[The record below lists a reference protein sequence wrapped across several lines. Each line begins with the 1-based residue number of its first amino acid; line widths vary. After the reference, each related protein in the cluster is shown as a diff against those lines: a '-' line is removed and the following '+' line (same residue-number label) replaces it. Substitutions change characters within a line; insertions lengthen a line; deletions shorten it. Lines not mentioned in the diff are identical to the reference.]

1 MRKVRLKDIG
11 TFYSGLSGKSK
22 KDFSDGNALL
32 ATYRNIFNNPVLN
45 LDIKDTVVIGNGE
58 KQNEVMYG
66 DILFTGSSET
76 PEEAGMSSVVM
87 SEPKEKI
94 YLNSFCF
101 GFRLNNIIEVLPSY
115 MGHLL
120 RSEPVRKAISKTA
133 FGVTRF
139 NINKNF
145 LSEIEIPLPPLSIQR
160 EIVSV
165 LDSFTTL
172 IDKMK
177 QEVELRKKQMVYYCD
192 KLYGGDFG
200 GMMDLAN
207 TPGISVV
214 QFSDLGSITRGRR
227 FVRDDVRESG
237 QPCIHYGD
245 MYTYYG
251 TKCDKTKT
259 YIDKDFPKKMSYA
272 QKGDIVIVGAGENDY
287 DIGVGLAWMGD
298 EPVAVHDAC
307 YILKHKQNPMYISYY
322 LRSNIYHQQL
332 KSYVSS
338 GKICSFSKEDL
349 GKIYIPIQSE
359 EKQRSIV
366 STLDAFEQYISK
378 LERLITL
385 REKQYAYYREKLLTF
400 E

>member
-101 GFRLNNIIEVLPSY
+101 GFRLNNIIEILPSY

-145 LSEIEIPLPPLSIQR
+145 LSEIEIPLHPLTIQR

-177 QEVELRKKQMVYYCD
+177 QEVELRKKQMEYYREKLLLFDEHEAGFVKIKDLFDTKNGYTPSTKNPDFWTD
-192 KLYGGDFG
+192 KGIPWVKMEDIRENGTVLSDSAKHITMSAVKGSKLFNANSIILATSATIGIHALVKVPHLSNQRFTNIYPKKEYENKIDMKYAYYYFFKIDRWCKEHVTLGNFAGVNMSDFY
-200 GMMDLAN
+200 D
-207 TPGISVV
+207 
-214 QFSDLGSITRGRR
+214 
-227 FVRDDVRESG
+227 
-237 QPCIHYGD
+237 Y
-245 MYTYYG
+245 
-251 TKCDKTKT
+251 
-259 YIDKDFPKKMSYA
+259 DFPVPPLST
-272 QKGDIVIVGAGENDY
+272 
-287 DIGVGLAWMGD
+287 
-298 EPVAVHDAC
+298 
-307 YILKHKQNPMYISYY
+307 
-322 LRSNIYHQQL
+322 
-332 KSYVSS
+332 
-338 GKICSFSKEDL
+338 
-349 GKIYIPIQSE
+349 
-359 EKQRSIV
+359 QRSIV

>member
-101 GFRLNNIIEVLPSY
+101 GFRLNNIIEILPSY

-145 LSEIEIPLPPLSIQR
+145 LSEIEIPLPPLTIQR

-177 QEVELRKKQMVYYCD
+177 QEVELRKKQMEYYRE
-192 KLYGGDFG
+192 KLLLFDE
-200 GMMDLAN
+200 
-207 TPGISVV
+207 
-214 QFSDLGSITRGRR
+214 Q
-227 FVRDDVRESG
+227 ESG
-237 QPCIHYGD
+237 FVKIKDLFDTKNGYTPSTKNPDFWTDKGIPWVKMEDIRENGTVLSDSAKHITMSAVKGSKLFNANSIILATSATIGVHALVTVPHLSNQRFTNIYPKKEYENKID
-245 MYTYYG
+245 MKYAYYYFF
-251 TKCDKTKT
+251 K
-259 YIDKDFPKKMSYA
+259 IDRWCKEHVTLGNFAGVNMSDFYDYDFPLPPLST
-272 QKGDIVIVGAGENDY
+272 
-287 DIGVGLAWMGD
+287 
-298 EPVAVHDAC
+298 
-307 YILKHKQNPMYISYY
+307 
-322 LRSNIYHQQL
+322 
-332 KSYVSS
+332 
-338 GKICSFSKEDL
+338 
-349 GKIYIPIQSE
+349 
-359 EKQRSIV
+359 QRSIV
-366 STLDAFEQYISK
+366 STLDTFEQYISK

>member
-145 LSEIEIPLPPLSIQR
+145 LSEIEIPLPPLTIQR

-177 QEVELRKKQMVYYCD
+177 QEVELRKKQMEYYREKLLLFDEEIRKLSFGKDFTLKARIGWQGLTKKEYLPDGEFKLITGTDFTTNNTIDFDHCVYVSKERYEQD
-192 KLYGGDFG
+192 PYIQIKE
-200 GMMDLAN
+200 
-207 TPGISVV
+207 
-214 QFSDLGSITRGRR
+214 
-227 FVRDDVRESG
+227 DDVL
-237 QPCIHYGD
+237 ITKD
-245 MYTYYG
+245 G
-251 TKCDKTKT
+251 T
-259 YIDKDFPKKMSYA
+259 
-272 QKGDIVIVGAGENDY
+272 
-287 DIGVGLAWMGD
+287 
-298 EPVAVHDAC
+298 
-307 YILKHKQNPMYISYY
+307 
-322 LRSNIYHQQL
+322 
-332 KSYVSS
+332 
-338 GKICSFSKEDL
+338 L
-349 GKIYIPIQSE
+349 GKIAYISE
-359 EKQRSIV
+359 LPMPATLNGGVFVVRGKTGEVTQRFLKYYLISNNFKNWIEQNHTAGSIMHLTQKLLEKFNIPVPSPSTQEDIV
-366 STLDAFEQYISK
+366 STLDSFEQYISK

>member
-101 GFRLNNIIEVLPSY
+101 GFRLNNIIEILSSY

-145 LSEIEIPLPPLSIQR
+145 LSEIEIPLPPLTIQR

-177 QEVELRKKQMVYYCD
+177 QEVELRKKQMEYYREKLLLFDEHEAGFVKIKDLFDTKNGYTPSTKNPDFWTD
-192 KLYGGDFG
+192 KGIPWVKMEDIRENGTVLSDSAKHITMSAVKGSKLFNANSIILATSATIGIHALVKVPHLSNQRFTNIYPKKEYENKIDMKYAYYYFFKIDRWCKEHVTLGNFAGVNMSDFY
-200 GMMDLAN
+200 D
-207 TPGISVV
+207 
-214 QFSDLGSITRGRR
+214 
-227 FVRDDVRESG
+227 
-237 QPCIHYGD
+237 Y
-245 MYTYYG
+245 
-251 TKCDKTKT
+251 
-259 YIDKDFPKKMSYA
+259 DFPVPPLST
-272 QKGDIVIVGAGENDY
+272 
-287 DIGVGLAWMGD
+287 
-298 EPVAVHDAC
+298 
-307 YILKHKQNPMYISYY
+307 
-322 LRSNIYHQQL
+322 
-332 KSYVSS
+332 
-338 GKICSFSKEDL
+338 
-349 GKIYIPIQSE
+349 
-359 EKQRSIV
+359 QRSIV

-385 REKQYAYYREKLLTF
+385 REKQYVYYREKLLTF

>member
-120 RSEPVRKAISKTA
+120 RSESVRKAISKTA

-139 NINKNF
+139 NVNKTF

-177 QEVELRKKQMVYYCD
+177 QEVELRKNQMEYYRIFLINQILTD
-192 KLYGGDFG
+192 KVS
-200 GMMDLAN
+200 
-207 TPGISVV
+207 ISS
-214 QFSDLGSITRGRR
+214 FTKILRGRR
-227 FVRDDVRESG
+227 LTKNMLSED
-237 QPCIHYGD
+237 
-245 MYTYYG
+245 YTYPVFHGGNEPIGFY
-251 TKCDKTKT
+251 KEANREANSVM
-259 YIDKDFPKKMSYA
+259 I
-272 QKGDIVIVGAGENDY
+272 INVGASAGT
-287 DIGVGLAWMGD
+287 VGFCNSNFWSSDGCFCLQKNEDVLDKYVYYALKNKEKQIMSMVRNAGIPTLD
-298 EPVAVHDAC
+298 ASAVE
-307 YILKHKQNPMYISYY
+307 K
-322 LRSNIYHQQL
+322 
-332 KSYVSS
+332 V
-338 GKICSFSKEDL
+338 E
-349 GKIYIPIQSE
+349 IPLPPLST
-359 EKQRSIV
+359 QRSIV
-366 STLDAFEQYISK
+366 STLDTFEQYISK

>member
-1 MRKVRLKDIG
+1 MSKIEEMIKRLCPNGVERVLVGDIIEYHPGGSLTRHQVKKEGIYPVMNGG
-11 TFYSGLSGKSK
+11 TDYSGFYDSFNYDENVLTISHWGSSASHIHRHYNRFWANNACWIFTPK
-22 KDFSDGNALL
+22 KDSNCLL
-32 ATYRNIFNNPVLN
+32 GYLYYILKTKENIMAS
-45 LDIKDTVVIGNGE
+45 K
-58 KQNEVMYG
+58 Y
-66 DILFTGSSET
+66 
-76 PEEAGMSSVVM
+76 
-87 SEPKEKI
+87 
-94 YLNSFCF
+94 CF
-101 GFRLNNIIEVLPSY
+101 GGATPNLNRQLFE
-115 MGHLL
+115 
-120 RSEPVRKAISKTA
+120 R
-133 FGVTRF
+133 
-139 NINKNF
+139 
-145 LSEIEIPLPPLSIQR
+145 IEIPLPPLTIQR
-160 EIVSV
+160 QIVFV

-177 QEVELRKKQMVYYCD
+177 QDVKLRKKQMEYYCD
-192 KLYGGDFG
+192 KLYGGDFE
-200 GMMDLAN
+200 GMMALAN
-207 TPGISVV
+207 KPGNSVV
-214 QFSDLGSITRGRR
+214 HFSDLGSITRGRR

-272 QKGDIVIVGAGENDY
+272 QKGDVVIVGAGENDY
-287 DIGVGLAWMGD
+287 DIGVGLVWMGN
-298 EPVAVHDAC
+298 EPAAVHDAC

-338 GKICSFSKEDL
+338 GKICSFSKEGL
-349 GKIYIPIQSE
+349 GKIYIPIQTE

-366 STLDAFEQYISK
+366 STLDSFEQYISK

>member
-145 LSEIEIPLPPLSIQR
+145 LSEIEIPLPPLTIQR

-177 QEVELRKKQMVYYCD
+177 QEVELRKKQMEYYRE
-192 KLYGGDFG
+192 KLLLFDE
-200 GMMDLAN
+200 
-207 TPGISVV
+207 
-214 QFSDLGSITRGRR
+214 Q
-227 FVRDDVRESG
+227 ESG
-237 QPCIHYGD
+237 FVKIKDLFDTKNG
-245 MYTYYG
+245 YTPSTKNPDYWTDKGIPWVKMEDIRENG
-251 TKCDKTKT
+251 TVLSDSAKHITMSAVKGSKLFNANSIILATSAT
-259 YIDKDFPKKMSYA
+259 IGVHALVTVPHLSNQRFTNIYPKKEYQKKIDMKYA
-272 QKGDIVIVGAGENDY
+272 
-287 DIGVGLAWMGD
+287 
-298 EPVAVHDAC
+298 
-307 YILKHKQNPMYISYY
+307 YY
-322 LRSNIYHQQL
+322 YFF
-332 KSYVSS
+332 
-338 GKICSFSKEDL
+338 KIDRWCKEHVTL
-349 GKIYIPIQSE
+349 GKFAGVNMSDFYDYVFPIPSIST
-359 EKQRSIV
+359 QRSIV
-366 STLDAFEQYISK
+366 STLDSFEQYISK

-385 REKQYAYYREKLLTF
+385 REKQYVYYREKLLTF

>member
-101 GFRLNNIIEVLPSY
+101 GFRLNNIIEILPSY
-115 MGHLL
+115 MEHLL

-145 LSEIEIPLPPLSIQR
+145 LSEIEIPLPPLTIQR

-177 QEVELRKKQMVYYCD
+177 QEVELRKKQMEYYRE
-192 KLYGGDFG
+192 KLLLFDE
-200 GMMDLAN
+200 
-207 TPGISVV
+207 
-214 QFSDLGSITRGRR
+214 Q
-227 FVRDDVRESG
+227 ESG
-237 QPCIHYGD
+237 FVKIKDLFDTKNG
-245 MYTYYG
+245 YTPSTKNPDYWTDKGIPWVKMEDIRENG
-251 TKCDKTKT
+251 TVLSDSAKHITMSAVKGSKLFNANSIILATSAT
-259 YIDKDFPKKMSYA
+259 IGVHALVTVPHLSNQRFTNIYPKKEYQKKIDMKYA
-272 QKGDIVIVGAGENDY
+272 
-287 DIGVGLAWMGD
+287 
-298 EPVAVHDAC
+298 
-307 YILKHKQNPMYISYY
+307 YY
-322 LRSNIYHQQL
+322 YFF
-332 KSYVSS
+332 
-338 GKICSFSKEDL
+338 KIDRWCKEHVTL
-349 GKIYIPIQSE
+349 GKFAGVNMSDFYDYVFPIPSIST
-359 EKQRSIV
+359 QRSIV
-366 STLDAFEQYISK
+366 STLDSFEQYISK

>member
-120 RSEPVRKAISKTA
+120 RSESVRKAISKTA

-139 NINKNF
+139 NVNKTF
-145 LSEIEIPLPPLSIQR
+145 LSEIEIPIPPLTIQR

-177 QEVELRKKQMVYYCD
+177 QEVVLRKKQM
-192 KLYGGDFG
+192 
-200 GMMDLAN
+200 
-207 TPGISVV
+207 
-214 QFSDLGSITRGRR
+214 
-227 FVRDDVRESG
+227 E
-237 QPCIHYGD
+237 
-245 MYTYYG
+245 
-251 TKCDKTKT
+251 
-259 YIDKDFPKKMSYA
+259 
-272 QKGDIVIVGAGENDY
+272 
-287 DIGVGLAWMGD
+287 
-298 EPVAVHDAC
+298 
-307 YILKHKQNPMYISYY
+307 
-322 LRSNIYHQQL
+322 
-332 KSYVSS
+332 
-338 GKICSFSKEDL
+338 
-349 GKIYIPIQSE
+349 
-359 EKQRSIV
+359 
-366 STLDAFEQYISK
+366 
-378 LERLITL
+378 
-385 REKQYAYYREKLLTF
+385 YYREKLLSFDEEIRKLSFGKDFTLKARIGWQGLTKKEYLPDGEYKLITGTDF
-400 E
+400 TTNNTIDFDHCVYVSKERYEQDPYIQIREDDVLITKDGTLGKIAYISELPMPATLNGGVFVVRGKTGEVTQRFLKYYLISNNFKNWIEQNHTAGSIMHLT

>member
-76 PEEAGMSSVVM
+76 SEEAGMSSVVM

-165 LDSFTTL
+165 LDSFTML

-177 QEVELRKKQMVYYCD
+177 QEVVLRKKQMEYYRE
-192 KLYGGDFG
+192 KLLLFDE
-200 GMMDLAN
+200 
-207 TPGISVV
+207 
-214 QFSDLGSITRGRR
+214 Q
-227 FVRDDVRESG
+227 ESG
-237 QPCIHYGD
+237 FVKIKDLFDTKNG
-245 MYTYYG
+245 YTPSTKNPDYWTDKGIPWVKMEDIRENG
-251 TKCDKTKT
+251 TVLSDSAKHITMSAVKGSKLFNANSIILATSAT
-259 YIDKDFPKKMSYA
+259 IGVHALVTVPHLSNQRFTNIYPKKEYQKKIDMKYA
-272 QKGDIVIVGAGENDY
+272 
-287 DIGVGLAWMGD
+287 
-298 EPVAVHDAC
+298 
-307 YILKHKQNPMYISYY
+307 YY
-322 LRSNIYHQQL
+322 YFF
-332 KSYVSS
+332 
-338 GKICSFSKEDL
+338 KIDRWCKEHVTL
-349 GKIYIPIQSE
+349 GKFAGVNMSDFYDYVFPIPSIST
-359 EKQRSIV
+359 QRSIV
-366 STLDAFEQYISK
+366 STLDSFEQYISK